1 MKTAY
6 CIKCGNKFPE
16 EAAFC
21 PFCGTKV
28 YRPEDT
34 LEDNASSSIDEPIS
48 PEDDPALESIKA
60 VNDVLKSAFVAET
73 VNEDTP
79 IEEDKT
85 DHYHKSEETA
95 SPNPPVSDSGK
106 THLRKDD
113 TVDEDELE
121 DPKIG
126 VCILSFFFPI
136 IGFIAAISNRGKNKK
151 KSRTYSMCAW
161 IGFALNFISSLI
173 QASV

>member
-6 CIKCGNKFPE
+6 CIKCGNKFPA
-16 EAAFC
+16 EASFC

-28 YRPEDT
+28 YRPEET
-34 LEDNASSSIDEPIS
+34 PEDNTTSNVHESVDHES
-48 PEDDPALESIKA
+48 DPDLDIKA
-60 VNDVLKSAFVAET
+60 VNDVHKSGFVSDT
-73 VNEDTP
+73 VHEDTST
-79 IEEDKT
+79 EADKT
-85 DHYHKSEETA
+85 DYYHRSEETA
-95 SPNPPVSDSGK
+95 SPNPPVSDSRKTDRGK
-106 THLRKDD
+106 GV

-136 IGFIAAISNRGKNKK
+136 VGFIAAISNRGKNKK
-151 KSRTYSMCAW
+151 KSRTYSMWAW

-173 QASV
+173 QASA